1 MNVYQP
7 VEDSYLL
14 AKTLNFFL
22 KSKEKSIKI
31 LDLGSGS
38 GIQAEICRKQGFK
51 DILTSDINE
60 EAIKCLIKK
69 KFKSIKS
76 NLFEKIQ
83 GKFDLILFNP
93 PYLPEDKREPL
104 GSKIS
109 TTGGKKGYELILK
122 FLEQSKNHLNDSGQ
136 IIFLISSLT
145 HPKIIIKKA
154 KDLGYEIQQMNK
166 KELFFESLFVYI
178 CCKKSINNIDKR
190 P

>member
-7 VEDSYLL
+7 AEDSYLL

-22 KSKEKSIKI
+22 KGKEKSIKI

-51 DILTSDINE
+51 NILTSDINE
-60 EAIKCLIKK
+60 EAIGGLIKK

-83 GKFDLILFNP
+83 GKFDLIIFNP
-93 PYLPEDKREPL
+93 PYLPEDKRESIN
-104 GSKIS
+104 SKIS

-122 FLEQSKNHLNDSGQ
+122 FLEQSKNYLNYFGQ

-145 HPKIIIKKA
+145 HPRIIIKKA
-154 KDLGYEIQQMNK
+154 KDLGYKIQQINK

-178 CCKKSINNIDKR
+178 CSKKSINKMDKR
-190 P
+190 S